1 VAHLKGSAQWVLEVD
16 AIGCVLHHKFDIYIC
31 IFMCM
36 PKNIECVCV
45 CVFLSEAVSDIIC
58 CQENVTVVC

>member
-36 PKNIECVCV
+36 PKNIVCV
-45 CVFLSEAVSDIIC
+45 SSSLRPL
-58 CQENVTVVC
+58 VT

>member
-16 AIGCVLHHKFDIYIC
+16 AVGCVWHHIFDIYIY

-36 PKNIECVCV
+36 PKNIE
-45 CVFLSEAVSDIIC
+45 
-58 CQENVTVVC
+58 